1 MAPRRSSPLT
11 VHFAKTPFLN
21 LFFSSGGPNFKSR
34 DGADLDA
41 ARVPAGRTWARV
53 PRRPDLGSR
62 SGAGL
67 APPPAGRG
75 RSSSR
80 EPVPPGEEERPSSP
94 AGRPPPQ
101 AAPSPTLAA
110 PPLSGAPSGRAG
122 APLAVEGLRL
132 ERKGRPPAPTSSAGR
147 RIAILFSVTR
157 NFRYGVPHK
166 DTLLPPPPPI
176 PIACFP
182 SYCNNKLFL

>member
-21 LFFSSGGPNFKSR
+21 LFFSSGGPKFKSR

-80 EPVPPGEEERPSSP
+80 AGASRRGGEAELPRRPSPASSSSIANPCRSAAVRSSLRPRRCSARRRRAPAPVLRSPSKCSTLVLRSLVAERPPHRHSLQQETS
-94 AGRPPPQ
+94 GEQ
-101 AAPSPTLAA
+101 DDLNLAWH
-110 PPLSGAPSGRAG
+110 R
-122 APLAVEGLRL
+122 
-132 ERKGRPPAPTSSAGR
+132 
-147 RIAILFSVTR
+147 
-157 NFRYGVPHK
+157 
-166 DTLLPPPPPI
+166 
-176 PIACFP
+176 
-182 SYCNNKLFL
+182 